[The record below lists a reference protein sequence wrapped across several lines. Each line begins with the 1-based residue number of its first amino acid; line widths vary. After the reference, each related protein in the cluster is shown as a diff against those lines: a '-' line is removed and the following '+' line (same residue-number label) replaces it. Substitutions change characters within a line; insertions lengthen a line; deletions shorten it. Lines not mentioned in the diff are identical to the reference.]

1 MKSVLR
7 HPNDPELVKLKVNC
21 SNDAQ
26 MVKEGLRPPYLVP
39 LSEIR
44 QAKSENEK
52 ALIKKAKLSGFN
64 DTLRN
69 QFIEAIVSYK
79 RKLMFNIVLKV
90 A

>member
-7 HPNDPELVKLKVNC
+7 HPNDPELAKLRVNC

-26 MVKEGLRPPYLVP
+26 MVKENLRPPKLMP
-39 LSEIR
+39 FEAKE
-44 QAKSENEK
+44 AKSENEK
-52 ALIKKAKLSGFN
+52 ALIKKAKLSGSN

-69 QFIEAIVSYK
+69 QFIEAIVNYK
-79 RKLMFNIVLKV
+79 RRIMFNITLKV